1 MNETLTIR
9 TERVDDLPLLLA
21 QMQRM
26 GIARLLDAHF
36 PTHGN
41 REGLSLG
48 TVTMLWLTHL
58 LSQADH
64 RMNRVQPWAERRLET
79 LRGCSDRQLEVRDLG
94 DDRLADVLRH
104 LSDDARWREFE
115 GELTGQLVR
124 VYDLRSDCVRLDS
137 TTASSYGT
145 VGEDG
150 LLQLGHSKDHRP
162 DLPQLKVML
171 ATLDP
176 LGMPMATEVLSGQR
190 ADDPLYLPAIARVR
204 ACLKQPG
211 LLYVGDCK
219 MAALETRA
227 SIQAHGDFYL
237 CPLSALQMSSDQVAQ
252 QLAALRESSQPLTT
266 VERTG
271 ADGQTHCIAQGYQF
285 SEVITAQSEGASYT
299 WTERRLLVRSEAA
312 TRTAETA
319 LRTRLGQ
326 VQRAVAELLV
336 RRQGKPVL
344 ADRAAVE
351 QAVADTLVHFRVEG
365 LLVVTVSEQLT
376 EQSVR
381 AYRNR
386 PATVRTTRQFTISS
400 EVQTDAVTSAIEQL
414 GWRVYAT
421 NQVADLLSLAQAV
434 EAYRDEYLVERNFGR
449 LKGHPLSLS
458 PMYVERDDH
467 ATGLVRLLSIALRV
481 LTLIEFVVRRQLA
494 QEGAT
499 LAGLYAGNPKRATT
513 HPTTE
518 RLLEAFQEIT
528 LTLVIEPHQT
538 RRHVTALSPLQQR
551 VVALLGFTPTIY
563 TKLAGDSSEPREN
576 ERTVSA

>member
-1 MNETLTIR
+1 MKEPLTIT

-26 GIARLLDAHF
+26 GLARLLDAHF

-48 TVTMLWLTHL
+48 VVTTIWLTHI

-64 RMNRVQPWAERRLET
+64 RMNRVQPWTERRLET
-79 LRGCSDRQLEVRDLG
+79 LRSCSEASLEVRDLS

-104 LSDDARWREFE
+104 LSDDERWRAFE
-115 GELTGQLVR
+115 QELTGHLVR
-124 VYDLRSDCVRLDS
+124 VYDLRADCVRLDS
-137 TTASSYGT
+137 TTASSYG
-145 VGEDG
+145 VVSEDG

-162 DLPQLKVML
+162 DLGQLKVML

-176 LGMPMATEVLSGQR
+176 LGLPLATEVLSGQR

-204 ACLKQPG
+204 ACLKRVG
-211 LLYVGDCK
+211 LLYVGDVK
-219 MAALETRA
+219 MGALGTRA
-227 SIQAHGDFYL
+227 SIQAAGDFYL
-237 CPLSALQMSSDQVAQ
+237 CPLSALQVSAERLAQ
-252 QLAALRESSQPLTT
+252 QVAALRESSQPLLT

-271 ADGQTHCIAQGYQF
+271 ADGQTHCIAQGYED
-285 SEVITAQSEGASYT
+285 SEVITAQLEGVSYT

-312 TRTAETA
+312 ARAAETA

-326 VQRAVAELLV
+326 AQAALSELTV

-344 ADRAAVE
+344 ADRTAVE
-351 QAVADTLVHFRVEG
+351 QAVADTVLHFRVEG
-365 LLVVTVSEQLT
+365 LLRVTVSEQVT
-376 EQSVR
+376 EQPVR
-381 AYRNR
+381 AYRTR
-386 PATVRTTRQFTISS
+386 PATVRTQSQFTISS
-400 EVQTDAVTSAIEQL
+400 DVELDALASAIEQL

-421 NQVADLLSLAQAV
+421 NQVADGLSLPHAV
-434 EAYRDEYLVERNFGR
+434 EAYRDEYVVERNFGR

-467 ATGLVRLLSIALRV
+467 ATGLVRLLSLALRI
-481 LTLIEFVVRRQLA
+481 LTLMEFVVRRQLA
-494 QEGAT
+494 LEGAA

-518 RLLEAFQEIT
+518 RLLEAFQEVT
-528 LTLVIEPHQT
+528 LTVVSELHQT
-538 RRHVTALSPLQQR
+538 RCHLTALSPLQQR
-551 VVALLGFTPTIY
+551 VLALFEFPPTIY
-563 TKLAGDSSEPREN
+563 TKLCGDSSEPP
-576 ERTVSA
+576 

>member
-1 MNETLTIR
+1 MNEPLTIT

-26 GIARLLDAHF
+26 GLARLLDAHF

-48 TVTMLWLTHL
+48 VVTTIWLTHI

-79 LRGCSDRQLEVRDLG
+79 LRGCSDAPLEVRDLG

-104 LSDDARWREFE
+104 LSDDERGRAFE

-124 VYDLRSDCVRLDS
+124 VYDLHADCVRLDS
-137 TTASSYGT
+137 TTASSYGA
-145 VGEDG
+145 VSEDG
-150 LLQLGHSKDHRP
+150 LLQLGPSSDHRP
-162 DLPQLKVML
+162 DLGQLKVML
-171 ATLDP
+171 ATLGLP
-176 LGMPMATEVLSGQR
+176 LVTEVLSGER
-190 ADDPLYLPAIARVR
+190 ADDPLYLPVITRVR
-204 ACLKQPG
+204 ACLNRTG
-211 LLYVGDCK
+211 LLYVGDVK
-219 MAALETRA
+219 MSALGTRA
-227 SIQAHGDFYL
+227 SIQAAGDFYL
-237 CPLSALQMSSDQVAQ
+237 CPLSALQVSAERLAQ
-252 QLAALRESSQPLTT
+252 QVAALRSSRQPLLT
-266 VERTG
+266 VERTE
-271 ADGQTHCIAQGYQF
+271 ADGQTHCIAYGYQD
-285 SEVITAQSEGASYT
+285 SEVITAQVEGGSST
-299 WTERRLLVRSEAA
+299 WTERRLLVRSQAA
-312 TRTAETA
+312 ARAAETA
-319 LRTRLGQ
+319 LRARLGQ
-326 VQRAVAELLV
+326 AQAALRELSV

-344 ADRAAVE
+344 AERAAVE
-351 QAVADTLVHFRVEG
+351 QAVTDTLVQFRVEG
-365 LLVVTVSEQLT
+365 LLRVTVSEQVT
-376 EQSVR
+376 EQPVR
-381 AYRNR
+381 AYRDR
-386 PATVRTTRQFTISS
+386 PATVRTQSRFTISS
-400 EVQTDAVTSAIEQL
+400 QMDPEALASAIEQL

-421 NQVADLLSLAQAV
+421 NQVADGLSLAQAV

-467 ATGLVRLLSIALRV
+467 ATGLVRLLSLALRI
-481 LTLIEFVVRRQLA
+481 LTLLEFVVRRHLA
-494 QEGAT
+494 QEGAS

-551 VVALLGFTPTIY
+551 VLALLEFTPTIY
-563 TKLAGDSSEPREN
+563 TKLCGDSSEPP
-576 ERTVSA
+576 

>member
-9 TERVDDLPLLLA
+9 TERVDDIPLLLA

-26 GIARLLDAHF
+26 GLVSLLDAHF

-48 TVTMLWLTHL
+48 WVATIWLTHI

-79 LRGCSDRQLEVRDLG
+79 LRGCSDPRVEVRDLG

-104 LSDDARWREFE
+104 LSEDAQWQEFE
-115 GELTGQLVR
+115 QELMGQLLR
-124 VYDLRSDCVRLDS
+124 VYDLRPSCVRLDT

-145 VGEDG
+145 VTEDG
-150 LLQLGHSKDHRP
+150 LLQWGHSKDHRP
-162 DLPQLKVML
+162 DLPQLKIML

-176 LGMPMATEVLSGQR
+176 LGLPLATEVLSGER

-204 ACLKQPG
+204 ASLSRPG

-219 MAALETRA
+219 MAALQTRA
-227 SIQAHGDFYL
+227 SIQANGDFYL
-237 CPLSALQMSSDQVAQ
+237 CPLSALQMPADQVAQ
-252 QLAALRESSQPLTT
+252 ELAALRASGEPIIK

-271 ADGQTHCIAQGYQF
+271 ADGQIHCIAQGYEQL
-285 SEVITAQSEGASYT
+285 ETITAQIDGVAST
-299 WTERRLLVRSEAA
+299 WVERRLLVRSMAA
-312 TRTAETA
+312 QQAAELAMQTRLRQAQTA
-319 LRTRLGQ
+319 LS
-326 VQRAVAELLV
+326 ELLV

-344 ADRAAVE
+344 SDRAAVE
-351 QAVADTLVHFRVEG
+351 QAVAQTVAHFRVEG
-365 LLVVTVSEQLT
+365 LLSVTVHEHIREQP
-376 EQSVR
+376 VR
-381 AYRNR
+381 AYRDR
-386 PATVRTTRQFTISS
+386 PATVRTTRQFTITSQ
-400 EVQTDAVTSAIEQL
+400 VQAEALLKAREQL

-421 NQVADLLSLAQAV
+421 NHAAEALSLAQAV

-449 LKGHPLSLS
+449 LKGRPLSLS

-481 LTLIEFVVRRQLA
+481 LTLVEFVVRRRLA
-494 QEGAT
+494 QEGAS

-513 HPTTE
+513 QPTTE
-518 RLLEAFQEIT
+518 RLLEAFRDIT
-528 LTLVIEPHQT
+528 LTIVVEPHQT
-538 RRHVTALSPLQQR
+538 RRHVTALSALQQR
-551 VVALLGFTPTIY
+551 VLALLELHPTIY
-563 TKLAGDSSEPREN
+563 MNLCGDSSEPP
-576 ERTVSA
+576 

>member
-1 MNETLTIR
+1 MKEPLTIT

-21 QMQRM
+21 HMQRM
-26 GIARLLDAHF
+26 GLARLLDAHF

-41 REGLSLG
+41 RQGLSLG
-48 TVTMLWLTHL
+48 MVTIIWLTHV

-64 RMNRVQPWAERRLET
+64 RMNRVQPWAEHRLET
-79 LRGCSDRQLEVRDLG
+79 LRGCSDPLLEVGDLG

-104 LSDDARWREFE
+104 LSDDERWRAFE

-124 VYDLRSDCVRLDS
+124 VYDLRTYCVRLDS
-137 TTASSYGT
+137 TTASSYGA
-145 VGEDG
+145 VSEDG

-162 DLPQLKVML
+162 DLGQLKVML

-176 LGMPMATEVLSGQR
+176 LGLPLATEVLSGER

-204 ACLKQPG
+204 ACLKTVG

-219 MAALETRA
+219 MAALDTRA
-227 SIQAHGDFYL
+227 SIQAAGDYYL
-237 CPLSALQMSSDQVAQ
+237 CPLSALQVPPERLAQQVAT
-252 QLAALRESSQPLTT
+252 LRANSQPLLT

-271 ADGQTHCIAQGYQF
+271 ADGQTHQIALGYEDSQT
-285 SEVITAQSEGASYT
+285 ITAQLEGVSST
-299 WTERRLLVRSEAA
+299 WTERRLLVRSQAA
-312 TRTAETA
+312 AVAAETA
-319 LRTRLGQ
+319 LRARLEQ
-326 VQRAVAELLV
+326 AQMALAALMV

-351 QAVADTLVHFRVEG
+351 QAVAETVAHLRVEG
-365 LLVVTVSEQLT
+365 LLTVTVSEQVT
-376 EQSVR
+376 AQPVR
-381 AYRNR
+381 AYRTR
-386 PATVRTTRQFTISS
+386 PATVRTVRQFTISS
-400 EVQTDAVTSAIEQL
+400 EVDPDALASAIEQL

-421 NQVADLLSLAQAV
+421 NQGADGLSLPQAV
-434 EAYRDEYLVERNFGR
+434 EVYRDEYLVERNFGR

-481 LTLIEFVVRRQLA
+481 LTLMEFVVRRQLD
-494 QEGAT
+494 QEGAA

-528 LTLVIEPHQT
+528 LTLLIEPHQT

-551 VVALLGFTPTIY
+551 VLALLGFTPTIY
-563 TKLAGDSSEPREN
+563 TKLSGDSSEPP
-576 ERTVSA
+576 

>member
-9 TERVDDLPLLLA
+9 TERVDDIPLLLA

-26 GIARLLDAHF
+26 GIASLLDAHF
-36 PTHGN
+36 LTHGN

-48 TVTMLWLTHL
+48 AVTTIWLTHL

-64 RMNRVQPWAERRLET
+64 RMNRVQPWAERCLET
-79 LRGCSDRQLEVRDLG
+79 LRGCSDASLQVRDLG
-94 DDRLADVLRH
+94 DDRLADILRH
-104 LSDDARWREFE
+104 LSDDEHWRAFE
-115 GELTGQLVR
+115 QELTGHLVR

-137 TTASSYGT
+137 TTASSYGA
-145 VGEDG
+145 VSEDG
-150 LLQLGHSKDHRP
+150 LLQLGHSKDHPP

-176 LGMPMATEVLSGQR
+176 LGLPLATEVLSGER
-190 ADDPLYLPAIARVR
+190 ADDPLYLPAIDRVR
-204 ACLKQPG
+204 ACLHTPG

-219 MAALETRA
+219 MAALDTRA
-227 SIQAHGDFYL
+227 RIQAADDYYL
-237 CPLSALQMSSDQVAQ
+237 CPLTAVQVPADVLAQ
-252 QLAALRESSQPLTT
+252 QLGARRASSEPISK

-271 ADGQTHCIAQGYQF
+271 ADGQTLCIAQGYEY
-285 SEVITAQSEGASYT
+285 SETITTQIDGAACT
-299 WTERRLLVRSEAA
+299 WVERRLLVQSLAA
-312 TRTAETA
+312 AQAAERA
-319 LRTRLGQ
+319 LQTRLKQ
-326 VQRAVAELLV
+326 AQLALAELSV

-344 ADRAAVE
+344 TDRAAVE
-351 QAVADTLVHFRVEG
+351 QAVADTVAQLRVEG
-365 LLVVTVSEQLT
+365 LLAVTVSEQVT

-381 AYRNR
+381 AYRDR
-386 PATVRTTRQFTISS
+386 PATVRTMRQFTISS
-400 EVQTDAVTSAIEQL
+400 EVEPQALTNAVAQL

-421 NQVADLLSLAQAV
+421 NQVADRLCLAQAV

-458 PMYVERDDH
+458 PLYVERDDH

-481 LTLIEFVVRRQLA
+481 LTLLEFVVRRQLT
-494 QEGAT
+494 QQGAS

-528 LTLVIEPHQT
+528 LTIVVEPHQT
-538 RRHVTALSPLQQR
+538 RRHLTALSPLQQR
-551 VVALLGFTPTIY
+551 VLALLEFTPIIY
-563 TKLAGDSSEPREN
+563 TKLCGDFSEPP
-576 ERTVSA
+576 

>member
-1 MNETLTIR
+1 MNEPLTIQ
-9 TERVDDLPLLLA
+9 TERVDDIPLLLA

-26 GIARLLDAHF
+26 GLARVLDAHF

-41 REGLSLG
+41 HEGLSLG
-48 TVTMLWLTHL
+48 MVTTIWLTHV

-79 LRGCSDRQLEVRDLG
+79 LRGCSDASLQVRDLS
-94 DDRLADVLRH
+94 DDRLADVLRL
-104 LSDDARWREFE
+104 LSDDARWRAFE
-115 GELTGQLVR
+115 QELTGHLVR
-124 VYDLRSDCVRLDS
+124 VYDLHADCVRLDS
-137 TTASSYGT
+137 TTASSYGA
-145 VGEDG
+145 VSEDG

-176 LGMPMATEVLSGQR
+176 LGLPLATEVLSGER

-204 ACLKQPG
+204 ACLNTAG

-219 MAALETRA
+219 MAALDTRA
-227 SIQAHGDFYL
+227 SIQAAKDFYL
-237 CPLSALQMSSDQVAQ
+237 CPLSALQVPPERLAQ
-252 QLAALRESSQPLTT
+252 QLAALRESPQPRLT
-266 VERTG
+266 VERRG
-271 ADGQTHCIAQGYQF
+271 ADGQMHCIAHGYED
-285 SEVITAQSEGASYT
+285 SEVITAPLEGGSST
-299 WTERRLLVRSEAA
+299 WTERRLLVCSQAA
-312 TRTAETA
+312 ARAAETA

-326 VQRAVAELLV
+326 AQTALSELTM

-344 ADRAAVE
+344 AERAAVE
-351 QAVADTLVHFRVEG
+351 QAVAETVAHFRVEG
-365 LLVVTVSEQLT
+365 LLAVTVGEQLT
-376 EQSVR
+376 EQPVR
-381 AYRNR
+381 AYRDR
-386 PATVRTTRQFTISS
+386 PATVRTARQFTISS
-400 EVQTDAVTSAIEQL
+400 EVQPDALARAIEQL

-421 NQVADLLSLAQAV
+421 NQAADGLSLAQAV

-467 ATGLVRLLSIALRV
+467 ATGLVRVLSMALRV
-481 LTLIEFVVRRQLA
+481 LTLLEFVVRRQLA
-494 QEGAT
+494 QEGAS

-551 VVALLGFTPTIY
+551 VLALLEFTPTIY
-563 TKLAGDSSEPREN
+563 TTLCGDSSEPP
-576 ERTVSA
+576 

>member
-1 MNETLTIR
+1 MNEPLTIT
-9 TERVDDLPLLLA
+9 TERVDDIALLLA

-26 GIARLLDAHF
+26 GITCLLDAHF

-41 REGLSLG
+41 HQGLSLG
-48 TVTMLWLTHL
+48 MVTTIWLTHI

-79 LRGCSDRQLEVRDLG
+79 LRGCSDASLEVRDLA
-94 DDRLADVLRH
+94 DDRLANVLGH
-104 LSDDARWREFE
+104 LSDDERWRAFE
-115 GELTGQLVR
+115 QDLTGHLVR
-124 VYDLRSDCVRLDS
+124 VYDLHADCVRLDS
-137 TTASSYGT
+137 TTASSYGA
-145 VGEDG
+145 VSEDG
-150 LLQLGHSKDHRP
+150 LLQWGHSKDHRP
-162 DLPQLKVML
+162 DLPRLKVML

-176 LGMPMATEVLSGQR
+176 LGLPLATEVLSGER

-204 ACLKQPG
+204 ACLKTVG

-219 MAALETRA
+219 MAALDTRA
-227 SIQAHGDFYL
+227 SIQAAGDYYL
-237 CPLSALQMSSDQVAQ
+237 CPLSALQVPPERLAQQVAT
-252 QLAALRESSQPLTT
+252 LRANSQPLLT

-271 ADGQTHCIAQGYQF
+271 ADGQTHQIALGYEDSQT
-285 SEVITAQSEGASYT
+285 ITAQLEGVSST
-299 WTERRLLVRSEAA
+299 WTERRLLVRSQAA
-312 TRTAETA
+312 AVAAETA
-319 LRTRLGQ
+319 LRARLEQ
-326 VQRAVAELLV
+326 AQMALAALMV

-351 QAVADTLVHFRVEG
+351 QAVAETVAHLRVEG
-365 LLVVTVSEQLT
+365 LLTVTVSEQVT
-376 EQSVR
+376 AQPVR
-381 AYRNR
+381 AYRTR
-386 PATVRTTRQFTISS
+386 PATVRTVRQFTISS
-400 EVQTDAVTSAIEQL
+400 EVDPDALASAIEQL

-421 NQVADLLSLAQAV
+421 NQGADGLSLPQAV
-434 EAYRDEYLVERNFGR
+434 EVYRDEYLVERNFGR

-481 LTLIEFVVRRQLA
+481 LTLMEFVVRRQLD
-494 QEGAT
+494 QEGAA

-528 LTLVIEPHQT
+528 LTLLIEPHQT

-551 VVALLGFTPTIY
+551 VLALLGFTPTIY
-563 TKLAGDSSEPREN
+563 TKLSGDSSEPP
-576 ERTVSA
+576 

>member
-1 MNETLTIR
+1 MNDPLTIQ

-26 GIARLLDAHF
+26 DIARLLDAHF

-48 TVTMLWLTHL
+48 MVTIIWLTHV

-64 RMNRVQPWAERRLET
+64 RMKRVQPWAERRLET
-79 LRGCSDRQLEVRDLG
+79 LRGCSDAPLEVRDLS
-94 DDRLADVLRH
+94 DERLADVLRH
-104 LSDDARWREFE
+104 LSDDERWRAFE
-115 GELTGQLVR
+115 QELTGHLVR
-124 VYDLRSDCVRLDS
+124 VYDLRSTCVRLDS
-137 TTASSYGT
+137 TTASSYGA
-145 VGEDG
+145 VSEDG
-150 LLQLGHSKDHRP
+150 LLHLGHSKDHRP

-176 LGMPMATEVLSGQR
+176 LGMPIATEVLSGER

-204 ACLKQPG
+204 ACLNTPG

-219 MAALETRA
+219 MAALDTRA
-227 SIQAHGDFYL
+227 SIQAHEDFYL
-237 CPLSALQMSSDQVAQ
+237 CPLSALQVFADQLAQ
-252 QLAALRESSQPLTT
+252 DVAALRASGQPLST
-266 VERTG
+266 VERDQ
-271 ADGQTHCIAQGYQF
+271 ADGQTHCIAHGYEHR
-285 SEVITAQSEGASYT
+285 EVITVQSEGASYT
-299 WTERRLLVRSEAA
+299 WTERRLLVQSRAA
-312 TRTAETA
+312 AQAAELA
-319 LRTRLGQ
+319 LRTRLSQ
-326 VQRAVAELLV
+326 AQTALSDLMV

-351 QAVADTLVHFRVEG
+351 QAVAETVTHFRVEG
-365 LLVVTVSEQLT
+365 LLVVTVSEQVT

-386 PATVRTTRQFTISS
+386 PATVRTARQFTISS
-400 EVQTDAVTSAIEQL
+400 EVEPEALASAIEQL

-421 NQVADLLSLAQAV
+421 NQLVDVLSFVQAV
-434 EAYRDEYLVERNFGR
+434 EDYRDEYLVERTFGR

-481 LTLIEFVVRRQLA
+481 LTLLEFVVRRRLA
-494 QEGAT
+494 QEGAS

-528 LTLVIEPHQT
+528 LTIVVEPHQT
-538 RRHVTALSPLQQR
+538 RRHMTALSALQQR
-551 VVALLGFTPTIY
+551 VLALLEFTPTIY
-563 TKLAGDSSEPREN
+563 TKLCGDSSEPP
-576 ERTVSA
+576 